1 MKGDGENETWG
12 RKGEEIRGRKG
23 EFGDKGTVHGGKG
36 KANERLDGWWGGEGV
51 SDKIDIIP
59 ACLEVHSPTPVAPQP
74 PSFNATTVAVSGSG
88 LGRIALTLGRIALAA
103 TTVTA
108 SRRAVS

>member
-1 MKGDGENETWG
+1 MIKGRFMEGRERRMKDWM
-12 RKGEEIRGRKG
+12 
-23 EFGDKGTVHGGKG
+23 GG
-36 KANERLDGWWGGEGV
+36 GGEGV
-51 SDKIDIIP
+51 NDKIDIIP
-59 ACLEVHSPTPVAPQP
+59 ACLEVHSPTPVAPQPP

>member
-1 MKGDGENETWG
+1 MVIKGRFMEGRERRMKDWM
-12 RKGEEIRGRKG
+12 
-23 EFGDKGTVHGGKG
+23 GG
-36 KANERLDGWWGGEGV
+36 GWGEGV
-51 SDKIDIIP
+51 NDKIDIIP